1 MLHSEEA
8 CAGSCSPLQEQQL
21 GSARWEGEPCRERAC
36 RAANRRE
43 KMRLDIEKKIFRVRT
58 IGLSRLPEGAAAQR
72 RDQTSQ
78 NPRGQMMK

>member
-1 MLHSEEA
+1 
-8 CAGSCSPLQEQQL
+8 
-21 GSARWEGEPCRERAC
+21 
-36 RAANRRE
+36 
-43 KMRLDIEKKIFRVRT
+43 MRLDIEKKIFRVRT